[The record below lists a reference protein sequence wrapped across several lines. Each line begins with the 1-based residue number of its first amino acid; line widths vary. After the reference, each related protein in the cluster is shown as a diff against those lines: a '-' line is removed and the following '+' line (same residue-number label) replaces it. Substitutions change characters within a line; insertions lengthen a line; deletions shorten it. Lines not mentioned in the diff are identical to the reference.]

1 MPNSTYSKKIMI
13 VTYQDLP
20 RSDRPATGGS
30 LRAYSLG
37 EALKECGH
45 SIVYSIPEN
54 CIDVSA
60 EYENEIHRYAHRVN
74 NIKEIVADAEADIVI
89 FCNWGLVLHAT
100 ELDLPV
106 VVDMNGSLVLENF
119 YRGHSDI
126 SVDALA
132 KLRALSKVDLIL
144 TGSETQK
151 KYLITWCLI
160 AGMNPESLP
169 IAVVPFSL
177 SPRMPERR
185 SPAKPIFVM
194 AGYEWPWLDGQK
206 AVEIVGQELERLGK
220 GKLEIYSES
229 PPYTDILPG
238 EDSSKNLT
246 GMFHVADMHRTV
258 RKEPVSFSRLTEIL
272 SRCSVALDVWRPN
285 LERELAFPTRTVVY
299 LWSGLPVICSTN
311 GDLAKL
317 IRHYDAGWTVDTR
330 ESCVLSDLVRRLVTA
345 PDKIV
350 EKSFNA
356 QSLAS
361 NHLTWDKTIAP
372 LNTSCN
378 DPFKNRHHSPFI
390 ITLDKLN
397 KTIVKHEKLIT
408 NLQLEN
414 SLMGKVHKRAK
425 GIAVIKS
432 RSLMWLKMKRLLI
445 GVPILLYLFTIT
457 SIGQY
462 LYFIWMRHQ
471 RRRG

>member
-1 MPNSTYSKKIMI
+1 MPNSSYSKKIMI
-13 VTYQDLP
+13 VTYQDIH
-20 RSDRPATGGS
+20 RSDRPTTGGS
-30 LRAYSLG
+30 LRAYNLG
-37 EALKECGH
+37 EALRECGH

-54 CIDVSA
+54 CIDLSA
-60 EYENEIHRYAHRVN
+60 EYENEIQRYAHRVN

-89 FCNWGLVLHAT
+89 FCNWGLVSYAT

-106 VVDMNGSLVLENF
+106 VVDMNGSLVLENY
-119 YRGHSDI
+119 YRGHSEL

-151 KYLITWCLI
+151 KYLIAWCLM

-169 IAVVPFSL
+169 IEVVPFSL
-177 SPRMPERR
+177 PPRMPEPR
-185 SPAKPIFVM
+185 SPAQPIFVM

-206 AVEIVGQELERLGK
+206 AVEIVSQELGRLGK

-238 EDSSKNLT
+238 EDSSKNLI
-246 GMFHVADMHRTV
+246 GVLQVADLDRTV

-272 SRCSVALDVWRPN
+272 SRCSVALDVWNSN
-285 LERELAFPTRTVVY
+285 LERELAFPTRTAVY

-317 IRHYDAGWTVDTR
+317 IRFYDAGWTVDIR
-330 ESCVLSDLVRRLVTA
+330 ESCALSDLVRRLVTA
-345 PDKIV
+345 PGKIV
-350 EKSFNA
+350 EKSVNA

-372 LNTSCN
+372 LNSFCN
-378 DPFKNRHHSPFI
+378 DPFKNRHHSPFLV
-390 ITLDKLN
+390 TLDKLN
-397 KTIVKHEKLIT
+397 KVIFKHEKLIT

-414 SLMGKVHKRAK
+414 SLMGKFHKRAK

-432 RSLMWLKMKRLLI
+432 RSLMWFKLKRLLI
-445 GVPILLYLFTIT
+445 GMPILLYLFSIT
-457 SIGQY
+457 CIGQY
-462 LYFIWMRHQ
+462 LYLIWMRYQ
-471 RRRG
+471 RR